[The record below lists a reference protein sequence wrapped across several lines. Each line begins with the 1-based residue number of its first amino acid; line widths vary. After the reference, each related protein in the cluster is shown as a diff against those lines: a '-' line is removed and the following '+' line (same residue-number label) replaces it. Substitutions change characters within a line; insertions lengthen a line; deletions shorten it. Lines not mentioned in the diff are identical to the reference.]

1 MVGGARVEPPVRLA
15 RGEGPLGVNS
25 PEGGP
30 CVTKQNNILTLTNIS
45 NDSQEKY
52 LFFLNR

>member
-52 LFFLNR
+52 LFF